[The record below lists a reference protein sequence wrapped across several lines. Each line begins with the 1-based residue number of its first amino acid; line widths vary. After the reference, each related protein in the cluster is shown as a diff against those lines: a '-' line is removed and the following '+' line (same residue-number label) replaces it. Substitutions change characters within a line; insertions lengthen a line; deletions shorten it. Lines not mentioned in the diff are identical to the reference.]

1 MRSLPGIKL
10 AYFSLAFV
18 GLLWTL
24 PFLQPRHY
32 FPLPMFESEWLAF
45 ALGLIALIL
54 LATKRAWLD
63 GLPAL
68 ALAPLGLAGLVL
80 VQAAL
85 GRVPYAAQAF
95 TATLYLVWAAL
106 LIALGAALR
115 RELGM
120 SRVVSTL
127 AWCVVIGGEMSA
139 VAGLLQYYDM
149 STILDPLIMPRVTGQ
164 IYGNLAQPNHFA
176 NYTAL
181 ALFSLIYLFAVGRL
195 RETGAILLTA
205 PLLFVLGLSG
215 SRSAWLYLAAAFVL
229 AALMRAGRSDA
240 QGRRLFVSAG
250 LLLVGFYLAQWMSA
264 LAWLAPDAGSAVT
277 ATDRLLSPVGIGER
291 LQMWREAWWMFLQAP
306 VFGLG
311 WGQFAWHDF
320 LLKAQDGAQVLPAV
334 ATNAHNLLLQLLA
347 ETGLAGALLIAGG
360 ALLWLRDLRH
370 GGLEA
375 ERWWVLAL
383 LATLCIH
390 SLLEF
395 PLWHAYFLGVA
406 AIALGLGA
414 TRCYVPGLRRMGP
427 VVAAV
432 LLVAGVFN
440 AVTVWYG
447 YRDFARMFDQGVSL
461 PGREIAAIVARGQR
475 DPVLE
480 PYVEL
485 AASAYARVDRD
496 QLRDKLELNGRVM
509 RFMPTAIVVY
519 RQAMLL
525 ALDGQAQA
533 AQALFTRAMRVY
545 PDMLPR
551 ITTMV
556 RELMRRNPL
565 EFAPLL
571 ELATAKSTRQRAL
584 KAIKQGA

>member
-1 MRSLPGIKL
+1 MRFKL
-10 AYFSLAFV
+10 AHFSLAFV

-32 FPLPMFESEWLAF
+32 FPMPMFESEWLAF
-45 ALGLIALIL
+45 ALGLVALSL
-54 LATKRAWLD
+54 LVTKQAWPD
-63 GLPAL
+63 GRLPAV
-68 ALAPLGLAGLVL
+68 ALAPLGLAALVL
-80 VQAAL
+80 LQAAL
-85 GRVPYAAQAF
+85 GHVPYAAQAF

-115 RELGM
+115 REFGM
-120 SRVVSTL
+120 TMVVSTL
-127 AWCVVIGGEMSA
+127 AWCGVIGGALSA
-139 VAGLLQYYDM
+139 MAGLLQYYDI
-149 STILDPLIMPRVTGQ
+149 STVLDPLIMPRVTGQ

-176 NYTAL
+176 NYAAL
-181 ALFSLIYLFAVGRL
+181 ALFSLVYLFTAGRL
-195 RETGAILLTA
+195 RATGAVLVAL

-229 AALMRAGRSDA
+229 AALMRAGRNDVQS
-240 QGRRLFVSAG
+240 RRLFASAG
-250 LLLVGFYLAQWMSA
+250 LLLAGFYLVQCMAA
-264 LAWLAPDAGSAVT
+264 LTWLAPDSGSTVT
-277 ATDRLLSPVGIGER
+277 ATDRLLSPAGIGER

-320 LLKAQDGAQVLPAV
+320 MLKAQGGAKILPGV
-334 ATNAHNLLLQLLA
+334 ATNAHNLILQLLA
-347 ETGLAGALLIAGG
+347 ETGLTGALLTTGG
-360 ALLWLRDLRH
+360 ALVWLRDLRH
-370 GGLEA
+370 GSADA
-375 ERWWVLAL
+375 ERWWLLAL
-383 LATLCIH
+383 LATIGIH
-390 SLLEF
+390 SLLEY

-414 TRCYVPGLRRMGP
+414 TRFYATGLQRTGP
-427 VVAAV
+427 AAV
-432 LLVAGVFN
+432 ALLLMAGIFN

-447 YRDFARMFDQGVSL
+447 YHVFERMFVEGAPPL
-461 PGREIAAIVARGQR
+461 PGGEIAAIVARGQR

-485 AASAYARVDRD
+485 AASAYAQVDRD

-509 RFMPTAIVVY
+509 RFMPAAIVVY
-519 RQAMLL
+519 RQALLL

-533 AQALFTRAMRVY
+533 AQELFTRAMRVY

-551 ITTMV
+551 ISTML

-571 ELATAKSTRQRAL
+571 ELATTKSTRQPP
-584 KAIKQGA
+584 

>member
-1 MRSLPGIKL
+1 MRSLPSIKL

-32 FPLPMFESEWLAF
+32 FPLPMLESEWLAF

-68 ALAPLGLAGLVL
+68 AIAPLGLAGLVL

-95 TATLYLVWAAL
+95 TAALYLVWAAL

-127 AWCVVIGGEMSA
+127 AWCVVIGGELSA
-139 VAGLLQYYDM
+139 AAGLLQYYGIP
-149 STILDPLIMPRVTGQ
+149 TVLDPLIMPRVTGQ

-181 ALFSLIYLFAVGRL
+181 ALCSLIYLFAVGRL
-195 RETGAILLTA
+195 RETGTILLAA

-264 LAWLAPDAGSAVT
+264 LAWLAPDTGSAVT

-320 LLKAQDGAQVLPAV
+320 LLKAHDGAQVLPAV

-360 ALLWLRDLRH
+360 LLLWLYDLRH
-370 GGLEA
+370 GGLDA

-383 LATLCIH
+383 LATIGIH
-390 SLLEF
+390 SLLEY

-406 AIALGLGA
+406 TVALGLGA
-414 TRCYVPGLRRMGP
+414 ARCYAPGLRRTGP
-427 VVAAV
+427 VVAAL

-440 AVTVWYG
+440 AVTVRDG
-447 YRDFARMFDQGVSL
+447 YRDFARMFDQGAPPL
-461 PGREIAAIVARGQR
+461 PGGEIAAIIARGQR

-485 AASAYARVDRD
+485 AASAYAVVDRD

-509 RFMPTAIVVY
+509 RFMPAAIVVY

-525 ALDGQAQA
+525 ALDGQAQTA
-533 AQALFTRAMRVY
+533 RALFKDAMRVY

-551 ITTMV
+551 ITTML
-556 RELMRRNPL
+556 RELTPRNPL

-571 ELATAKSTRQRAL
+571 ELATAKSTRQPP
-584 KAIKQGA
+584 